1 MTSRA
6 GIASGGFSLIEL
18 VLVLALLGVSSL
30 IVVPNINR
38 GMRAQEL
45 RRTALEL
52 AAVARNLRSRAV
64 YDGVPQQLIVR
75 VRENRYVVPRRHEF
89 ELPRSVK
96 FAEVYGGE
104 ALDGESR
111 RFVFFPNGSVLGG
124 TVGLALADGAAVYAV
139 RLEPLTGRVR
149 VLQADPS

>member
-6 GIASGGFSLIEL
+6 GIANGGFSLIEL

-52 AAVARNLRSRAV
+52 AAVARNLRSRAI
-64 YDGVPQQLIVR
+64 YEGVPQELIVDT
-75 VRENRYVVPRRHEF
+75 RENRYVVPRRLEF
-89 ELPRSVK
+89 ELPGSVK
-96 FAEVYGGE
+96 FAEIFGGE
-104 ALDGESR
+104 VLDTESR
-111 RFVFFPNGSVLGG
+111 RFVFFPNGSVLAG
-124 TVGLALADGAAVYAV
+124 TVGLTLADGATVYAV

-149 VLQADPS
+149 VLQANPS